1 MGAAIYMEKD
11 GRGNHGK
18 RSFCSKNVIQMK
30 IGILGTRGIPNAYG
44 GFEQFAEHLSIGL
57 HERGHEVFVYNSSLH
72 PYKEEEWNN
81 VKIIHCRDL
90 ENKIGTAGQ
99 FIYDLNCIRDARIRG
114 FDILL
119 HLGYTSDSVW
129 HLLWPE
135 KAINIVNMDGL
146 EWKRSKY
153 TRFTQRFLKWGE
165 SLAARNAHTMI
176 ADSPDMQDYLLN
188 TYGKKPI
195 YIPYG
200 ADIFSRPEVSILK
213 KYDLQP
219 YQYFLMISR
228 MEPENN
234 IEMIIKGYLASNH
247 SHPIL
252 IIGNITNK
260 FGRYIT
266 ATYKNPAIKF
276 SDAIYDQAELD
287 NLRYYC
293 SLYFHGHSVGGTN
306 PSLLE
311 AMACGCR
318 IAAHANQFNKAVL
331 QNETDYFPS
340 ENDVT
345 RIINAPKDLATINQW
360 KKINIEKIRT
370 IYNWEKIIDEYE
382 NLMLSVSGQAKLI
395 IQPQVA
401 KAV

>member
-1 MGAAIYMEKD
+1 M
-11 GRGNHGK
+11 R
-18 RSFCSKNVIQMK
+18 
-30 IGILGTRGIPNAYG
+30 IGILGTRGIPNQYG
-44 GFEQFAEHLSIGL
+44 GFEQFAQHLSEGL
-57 HERGHEVFVYNSSLH
+57 LQKGHDVWVYNSNKHS
-72 PYKEEEWNN
+72 YKENN
-81 VKIIHCRDL
+81 WCGINIIHCVDL
-90 ENKIGTAGQ
+90 EGSLGTAGQ
-99 FIYDLNCIRDARIRG
+99 FVYDFNCIVDARKRK

-119 HLGYTSDSVW
+119 HLGYTSDSIW
-129 HLLWPE
+129 HRLWPSGVV
-135 KAINIVNMDGL
+135 NVVNMDGL

-153 TRFTQRFLKWGE
+153 NKFTQRFLKWGE

-176 ADSPDMQDYLLN
+176 ADSPDMQEYLLN

-200 ADIFSRPEVSILK
+200 ADIFSRPDVSVLK
-213 KYDLQP
+213 KYTLQP
-219 YQYFLMISR
+219 HQYFLMISR

-247 SHPIL
+247 PDPLL

-260 FGRYIT
+260 IGRYIT
-266 ATYKNPAIKF
+266 ANYKNAALKF

-340 ENDVT
+340 EIDVT
-345 RIINAPKDLATINQW
+345 RIINTPKDLSTLNQW
-360 KKINIEKIRT
+360 EKINMEKIRT
-370 IYNWEKIIDEYE
+370 IYNQEKIIDEYE
-382 NLMLSVSGQAKLI
+382 NLMLSLCGKRKLI
-395 IQPQVA
+395 IQSPVA

>member
-1 MGAAIYMEKD
+1 
-11 GRGNHGK
+11 
-18 RSFCSKNVIQMK
+18 
-30 IGILGTRGIPNAYG
+30 
-44 GFEQFAEHLSIGL
+44 
-57 HERGHEVFVYNSSLH
+57 
-72 PYKEEEWNN
+72 
-81 VKIIHCRDL
+81 
-90 ENKIGTAGQ
+90 
-99 FIYDLNCIRDARIRG
+99 
-114 FDILL
+114 
-119 HLGYTSDSVW
+119 
-129 HLLWPE
+129 
-135 KAINIVNMDGL
+135 MDGL

-165 SLAARNAHTMI
+165 SLAARNAHTMV